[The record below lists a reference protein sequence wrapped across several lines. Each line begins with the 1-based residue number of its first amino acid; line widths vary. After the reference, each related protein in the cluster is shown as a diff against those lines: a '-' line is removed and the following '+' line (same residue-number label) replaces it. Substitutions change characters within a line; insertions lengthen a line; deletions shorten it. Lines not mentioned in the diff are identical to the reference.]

1 MTWLM
6 SPPAA
11 VRVVGGLALA
21 LLVAIVG
28 RLAVRALVPAAERE
42 AAYTIASPLM
52 SALGALFA
60 LLMGLTLASE
70 AVLLVTAQGVVSNE
84 AADASRLAW
93 AATSPGVTR
102 RRSSHPCSTTC
113 ERRGPMNGTATA
125 RPKTTAPPSLAPS
138 RAWKMPSGPK
148 RPARTSGHP
157 RVPSYWLPSTISP
170 TIVAPAWPR
179 PHVSFPPFTSPSCSL
194 AGRR

>member
-6 SPPAA
+6 SLPAA
-11 VRVVGGLALA
+11 VLVLGGIALA

-28 RLAVRALVPAAERE
+28 RLAMRALVPTTERE

-60 LLMGLTLASE
+60 SLMGLTPASE
-70 AVLLVTAQGVVSNE
+70 AVLLVTAQGILSNE
-84 AADASRLAW
+84 AADASAW
-93 AATSPGVTR
+93 PGRRPAPESTR

-125 RPKTTAPPSLAPS
+125 RPKRTTRPPLTPS
-138 RAWKMPSGPK
+138 PAWKMPSGPR
-148 RPARTSGHP
+148 RPARPSGHP
-157 RVPSYWLPSTISP
+157 RVPSCWPLSTLLPAN
-170 TIVAPAWPR
+170 VAPGWPR